1 MIRKLEVQ
9 NFKKFE
15 KATFDFNN
23 HVVIVGPNNCGKTSL
38 IQAIAVWKEVCETW
52 MQGEYVREAG
62 KSEGGY
68 VPLEITQLESM
79 PYVDFGQ
86 IWRGS
91 NTSEPIVISVTTRRW
106 TVAFELQYIAKK
118 ELSARPCGHVG
129 EDDLEACRRD
139 PMTLVYVPPFSGLDT
154 QESQVVP
161 DAVAAQLLRD
171 MVQGRGG
178 SVLRTMLLEISK
190 DEEKWKAVQR
200 IVDDFFGY
208 ELLRPSGAV
217 DIRAAYRH
225 SGTDSV
231 LEISSG
237 ARGFLQVLFVCAS
250 LYYRHYQEGSVLLV
264 DEPDAHLHMRWQEKI
279 YQRLRTFARQ
289 RGGQR
294 GCQLILT
301 THSDVVI
308 NAAREN
314 LQFLAA
320 GGLRQVPQN
329 KAKHVI
335 GTLGLETSDIV
346 CAETERRI
354 LYVEGR
360 TDIDILR
367 EWAILLGHPLA
378 DFLEKPFWSWTAERP
393 KGFVANH
400 YSALQIAVPDLKA
413 VELRDG
419 NGRDPDAVDPPQRVK
434 RLYWSR
440 YEIENYLGH
449 PRAVKRFVGKQYGR
463 EAGDMA
469 DLYMKGH
476 YPPSLYDNFFCKIP
490 AGYRAVK
497 GKLVLAGIFES
508 AGVECAENEYY
519 HIAQHMTKD
528 ELHPEVVSKLNIMA
542 KTLGI

>member
-1 MIRKLEVQ
+1 MIQKLEVR
-9 NFKKFE
+9 NFKKFA
-15 KATFDFNN
+15 KATFDFGD

-38 IQAIAVWKEVCETW
+38 MQALAVWKEVCETW
-52 MQGEYVREAG
+52 MHSEDVREAG

-68 VPLEITQLESM
+68 ESLEITQLESM

-86 IWRGS
+86 MWRGS
-91 NTSEPIVISVTTRRW
+91 NTSEPIVISVKTRRW

-118 ELSARPCGHVG
+118 ELSARPCEHVG
-129 EDDLEACRRD
+129 EGDLEACRQN
-139 PMTLVYVPPFSGLDT
+139 PITLVYIPPFSGLET

-161 DAVAAQLLRD
+161 DAVAGRLLRD

-178 SVLRTMLLEISK
+178 SVLRTMLLDISD
-190 DEEKWKAVQR
+190 DEQKWEAVQK
-200 IVDDFFGY
+200 IVGDFFGY

-217 DIRAAYRH
+217 DIRASYRH

-250 LYYRHYQEGSVLLV
+250 LYYRRGSVLLV

-279 YQRLRTFARQ
+279 YQRLRAFARQ
-289 RGGQR
+289 RGDQQ
-294 GCQLILT
+294 GCQLIVT
-301 THSDVVI
+301 THSEIVV
-308 NAAREN
+308 NAAGED
-314 LQFLAA
+314 LQFLDVN
-320 GGLRQVPQN
+320 GLRHVPQD
-329 KAKHVI
+329 KAKHLV

-346 CAETERRI
+346 CAETERRV

-367 EWAILLGHPLA
+367 EWARLLGHPLV
-378 DFLEKPFWSWTAERP
+378 DFLEKPFWSRTAERD
-393 KGFVANH
+393 KGFVAKH
-400 YSALQIAVPDLKA
+400 YSALRIAVPDLKA

-419 NGRDPDAVDPPQRVK
+419 NGRNPKAVDPPRSVK
-434 RLYWSR
+434 RLYWNW

-449 PRAVKRFVGKQYGR
+449 PGAVKRFVGERYGQ
-463 EAGDMA
+463 EAGDKA
-469 DLYMKGH
+469 DHYMKGH
-476 YPPSLYDNFFCKIP
+476 YPPFLYDNFLGETS
-490 AGYRAVK
+490 AGYQMVK
-497 GKLVLAGIFES
+497 GKLILAGIFES

-528 ELHPEVVSKLNIMA
+528 ELHPEVLNKLDLMA
-542 KTLGI
+542 EALGIWH